1 MSALDISKPL
11 PRLPGATGGGPV
23 IAGFLDELCE
33 AGREHGLLTET
44 HVEFL
49 RSVLINIERLAG
61 EDAAAYG
68 AFWEY
73 TKGAITKTEWPVKR
87 RLEELH
93 TIGDVFNRAYSRR
106 LPPASQAAH

>member
-1 MSALDISKPL
+1 MPDAIE
-11 PRLPGATGGGPV
+11 T
-23 IAGFLDELCE
+23 FLDEVRE
-33 AGREHGLLTET
+33 AGRERGSITEA
-44 HVEFL
+44 HLVFL
-49 RSVLINIERLAG
+49 QSVLVNIERLAG

>member
-1 MSALDISKPL
+1 M
-11 PRLPGATGGGPV
+11 TGQPAV
-23 IAGFLDELCE
+23 IDAFLDEVRE
-33 AGREHGLLTET
+33 AADLAGLITEA
-44 HVEFL
+44 HLDFL
-49 RSVLINIERLAG
+49 QSVLTNIERLAG

-106 LPPASQAAH
+106 SPPASQAAH

>member
-1 MSALDISKPL
+1 MTH
-11 PRLPGATGGGPV
+11 AT
-23 IAGFLDELCE
+23 IETFLDEVRE
-33 AGREHGLLTET
+33 AGKVRGLITEAHVDFLQTVLTN
-44 HVEFL
+44 L
-49 RSVLINIERLAG
+49 ERLAG

-73 TKGAITKTEWPVKR
+73 TKGAITRTEWPVKR

-106 LPPASQAAH
+106 SPPASQAAH